1 MAGGR
6 SNRNRITV
14 AAALVRAAR
23 ASGTKRIF
31 GLPGGG
37 SSLDL
42 IESARREGLDFILA
56 RHECSA
62 VFMAAATATLDGA
75 LGVALTTKGPGTANA
90 ANGAAQASLDRCAVA
105 IVTDGFSPKQRAYIT
120 HQWFDQ
126 RALLAPVVKAHSLLA
141 DAGAAADID
150 RLVAAALTPRRG
162 PVHIEL
168 TGPAARAEIR
178 TTNRRAAAPKLTA
191 APAAAL
197 ARARAMIARAE
208 RPVVVAGLEARDPG
222 AMQALRKLVA
232 ALDCPAL
239 VTYQAKGVVAD
250 GAPQTVGIFTGGLA
264 EQPTVKQADLIILAG
279 LDPVELILQPWPYDI
294 PVLDIGYTRHPVH
307 YVKPK
312 LGVYGDL
319 ARSLAAVRPPKARSG
334 WRRAEIRRLRDGM
347 RASLAYRGRGGG
359 LTPQQVVEQAAQ
371 AARRLPLWPR
381 ATVDAGAHMFSAT
394 AFWPCARPNDVL
406 ISNGLATMGFA
417 LPAAIAS
424 ALHEPRRAAVAFTGD
439 GGLMMCLGE
448 LATAVQERARVVV
461 VVFNDGALS
470 LIDIKQQSR
479 KLPASGVRWKRPDF
493 AAAMRGLGGRG
504 YRARTLPEYRRALA
518 KAYAGTGPALIDV
531 VVDPS
536 GYKAQLAAM
545 RG

>member
-1 MAGGR
+1 MAVGGSGR
-6 SNRNRITV
+6 KKVTV
-14 AAALVRAAR
+14 ADALVRAAK

-37 SSLDL
+37 SSLDVM
-42 IESARREGLDFILA
+42 ESARRQGLDFVLT
-56 RHECSA
+56 RHECGA

-90 ANGAAQASLDRCAVA
+90 ANGAAQAALDRCPVA
-105 IVTDGFSPKQRAYIT
+105 IVTDGFSPKQRTYIT

-126 RALLAPVVKAHSLLA
+126 KAMLAPAVKGHSLLA
-141 DAGAAADID
+141 DAKAGADID

-168 TGPAARAEIR
+168 TGPAARASI
-178 TTNRRAAAPKLTA
+178 RAAKPRAGAPRL
-191 APAAAL
+191 APAPRSAIE
-197 ARARAMIARAE
+197 RARAMIARAR
-208 RPVVVAGLEARDPG
+208 RPVVVAGLEARDP
-222 AMQALRKLVA
+222 AATAALRRLVA

-239 VTYQAKGVVAD
+239 VTYQAKGVLAD
-250 GAPQTVGIFTGGLA
+250 TAPQTIGIFTGGLA

-279 LDPVELILQPWPYDI
+279 LDPVELILQPWPYAI
-294 PVLDIGYTRHPVH
+294 PVLDIGYTKHPVH

-319 ARSLAAVRPPKARSG
+319 ARSLAAVRPGRAASA
-334 WRRAEIRRLRDGM
+334 WRRAEMRRLRAEM
-347 RASLAYRGRGGG
+347 RASLAYRGRGAG
-359 LTPQQVVEQAAQ
+359 LTPQQVVEDAAAAAQ
-371 AARRLPLWPR
+371 KLPLWPR

-394 AFWPCARPNDVL
+394 AFWPCAKPNDVL

-424 ALHEPRRAAVAFTGD
+424 ALHEPKRPAVAFTGD

-448 LATAVQERARVVV
+448 LATAAQERARVVV
-461 VVFNDGALS
+461 IVFNDGALS

-479 KLPASGVRWKRPDF
+479 KLPVTGVRWRRPDF

-504 YRARTLPEYRRALA
+504 YRARTPAEYRRALA
-518 KAYAGTGPALIDV
+518 RAFAGEGPALIDV

-536 GYKAQLAAM
+536 GYGAQLAAM

>member
-1 MAGGR
+1 MAGR
-6 SNRNRITV
+6 KASNRVTV
-14 AAALVRAAR
+14 ADALVRAAK
-23 ASGTKRIF
+23 ASGTRRLF

-37 SSLDL
+37 SSLDVM
-42 IESARREGLDFILA
+42 ESARRQGLDFILT
-56 RHECSA
+56 RHECGA

-75 LGVALTTKGPGTANA
+75 LGVAVTTKGPGTANG

-105 IVTDGFSPKQRAYIT
+105 IVTDGFSPKQRKYIT

-126 RALLAPVVKAHSLLA
+126 KAMLAPVVKAHSLLD
-141 DAGAAADID
+141 DAKAGADID
-150 RLVAAALTPRRG
+150 RLVTAALTPRRG
-162 PVHIEL
+162 PVHVEL
-168 TGPAARAEIR
+168 TGPAARTLIR
-178 TTNRRAAAPKLTA
+178 ARKPRAGAPKL
-191 APAAAL
+191 APAPRAAIE
-197 ARARAMIARAE
+197 RARSMIARAK
-208 RPVVVAGLEARDPG
+208 RPVIVAGLEACDR
-222 AMQALRKLVA
+222 AAAAALRRLVA

-239 VTYQAKGVVAD
+239 VTYQAKGVLAD
-250 GAPQTVGIFTGGLA
+250 GAPQTIGIFTGGLA

-279 LDPVELILQPWPYDI
+279 LDPVELILQPWPYAI
-294 PVLDIGYTRHPVH
+294 PVLDIGYTKHPVH

-319 ARSLAAVRPPKARSG
+319 AKTLAAVRPGKVASAWG
-334 WRRAEIRRLRDGM
+334 RAEMRQLRDDM

-359 LTPQQVVEQAAQ
+359 LTPQQVVEEAA
-371 AARRLPLWPR
+371 AAAKKLPLWPR

-394 AFWPCARPNDVL
+394 AFWPCTKPNDVL

-424 ALHEPRRAAVAFTGD
+424 ALHEPQRATVAFTGD
-439 GGLMMCLGE
+439 GGLMMCMGE
-448 LATAVQERARVVV
+448 LATAVQERARIVV

-479 KLPASGVRWKRPDF
+479 QLPVTGVRWKRLDF
-493 AAAMRGLGGRG
+493 AAAMRGMGGRG

-518 KAYAGTGPALIDV
+518 RALAGKGPALVDV
-531 VVDPS
+531 QVDPS
-536 GYKAQLAAM
+536 GYQKQLRAM